1 MIIMYFNKIFAVSHG
16 MLSTST
22 LRPLAT
28 RCHDKILKKSLL
40 GNTKWPQNWLYD
52 HQGGHNMITMWL
64 MYDNMATMWLLYDYN
79 MASMWLLYDHNM
91 AIMWLMYDHN
101 MATMWLL
108 YNRNMALC
116 SPGSGE
122 ESDLRARAAAGDWT
136 RHTCEGPPSGHQS
149 SLQGRPRPL
158 PAPAPPHIETSRG
171 QEPLQT
177 MITDNRGPG
186 TVLKLVLCSVPSVSQ
201 SVFTITEKAPTRA
214 FSWLKAPTSAFTFK
228 SLLRHYAKQASTA
241 W

>member
-1 MIIMYFNKIFAVSHG
+1 MYFNKIFAVSHG

-79 MASMWLLYDHNM
+79 LQYGLYVTSVWPQYGHYVTYV
-91 AIMWLMYDHN
+91 WPQYG
-101 MATMWLL
+101 TMWLL

-149 SLQGRPRPL
+149 SLQGRPRP
-158 PAPAPPHIETSRG
+158 ATHRDIERTG
-171 QEPLQT
+171 ATP
-177 MITDNRGPG
+177 DNDHWQPG
-186 TVLKLVLCSVPSVSQ
+186 TWNCVK
-201 SVFTITEKAPTRA
+201 I
-214 FSWLKAPTSAFTFK
+214 SAV
-228 SLLRHYAKQASTA
+228 
-241 W
+241 

>member
-1 MIIMYFNKIFAVSHG
+1 
-16 MLSTST
+16 
-22 LRPLAT
+22 
-28 RCHDKILKKSLL
+28 
-40 GNTKWPQNWLYD
+40 
-52 HQGGHNMITMWL
+52 
-64 MYDNMATMWLLYDYN
+64 
-79 MASMWLLYDHNM
+79 
-91 AIMWLMYDHN
+91 
-101 MATMWLL
+101 
-108 YNRNMALC
+108 MALC

-214 FSWLKAPTSAFTFK
+214 FSWLKVPTSTFTFK
-228 SLLRHYAKQASTA
+228 TLLRHYAKWALTPR
-241 W
+241 